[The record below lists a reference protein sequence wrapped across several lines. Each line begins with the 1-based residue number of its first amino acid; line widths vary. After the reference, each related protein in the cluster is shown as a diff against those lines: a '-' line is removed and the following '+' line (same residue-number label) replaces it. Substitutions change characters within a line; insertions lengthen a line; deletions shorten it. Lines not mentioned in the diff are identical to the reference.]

1 MPLLEINKQKEKCYE
16 ESKIK
21 KTIEIKTI
29 RRKTCWDEGILQIR
43 WLDKNKI
50 KGLLNPIE

>member
-1 MPLLEINKQKEKCYE
+1 MPLLEINKQKEKYYE

-29 RRKTCWDEGILQIR
+29 RRRTC
-43 WLDKNKI
+43 
-50 KGLLNPIE
+50 

>member
-1 MPLLEINKQKEKCYE
+1 MPLLEINKQKEKYYE

-29 RRKTCWDEGILQIR
+29 RRRTCWDEGRLQIR